1 MQLYIMRHGDA
12 VQYAR
17 TDADRPLSDLG
28 RQQVVRMLDHI
39 RLKPP
44 VRVIASPY
52 LRAQQTARI
61 LCDGLGIVPLE
72 TVDGITPDNDPFEAL
87 KKIEQYQADP
97 LLMVSHQP
105 LVGSLLGVLLEGSV
119 SAGQMMGTGS
129 VALLSC
135 PCIGAGQAQL
145 QWLQHPR

>member
-17 TDADRPLSDLG
+17 TDAERPLSELG
-28 RQQVVRMLDHI
+28 RQQVARMLEHI

-72 TVDGITPDNDPFEAL
+72 TVDGITPDSDPFEAL
-87 KKIEQYQADP
+87 KQIDLHQADP

-105 LVGSLLGVLLEGSV
+105 LVGSLLGLLLEGSV
-119 SAGQMMGTGS
+119 SAGQMMGTAS

-135 PCIGAGQAQL
+135 DQVGPGLASL